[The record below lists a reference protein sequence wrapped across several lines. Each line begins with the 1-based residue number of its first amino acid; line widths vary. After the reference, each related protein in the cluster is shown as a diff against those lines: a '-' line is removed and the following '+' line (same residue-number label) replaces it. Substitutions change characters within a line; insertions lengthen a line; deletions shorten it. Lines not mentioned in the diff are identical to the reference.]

1 VTEPFHIPMSRWCEY
16 ANERIAELEQALGLQ
31 RELRRTDNAAGALK
45 AKELEQERDKYKWQR
60 DEALAEHCAMVEH
73 EYGISHWPTEE
84 QPPTLDDWLDDDE
97 AVAKWV
103 AEKVADL
110 DRRWEG
116 RS

>member
-1 VTEPFHIPMSRWCEY
+1 MM
-16 ANERIAELEQALGLQ
+16 
-31 RELRRTDNAAGALK
+31 GALEEYRNALRSTYVDRSEPDIGRTYDLVDEEAADK
-45 AKELEQERDKYKWQR
+45 YIAELEQERDKYKWQR